1 MLYMPKTRFAQSQNR
16 TLAPGSALLDEGI
29 ALVAAPGGTVKA
41 GTGLAAEK
49 FVGFSVNQ
57 RGNLLTMP
65 RIENVVATSAN
76 YVHKLNSTPLGG
88 TLTVRNSVTNAVLVA
103 STDYTLNVATNE
115 VTLVDSGISVSISY
129 EYSPTVLEARAIQG
143 DVQPGGTVPVN
154 YQFTGVISKGDVY
167 TSWFETADDWTNPN
181 AVIRVGA
188 NGKLTTQ
195 GTGAVVDGY
204 VIGVPSSEQTFLGIC
219 LR

>member
-16 TLAPGSALLDEGI
+16 PLAGGTALIDEGVC
-29 ALVAAPGGTVKA
+29 LVAANGGAVKV

-49 FVGFSVNQ
+49 FAGFSVFQ
-57 RGNLLTMP
+57 RGPLLSLP
-65 RIENVVATSAN
+65 CIEEVTASTAN
-76 YVHKLNSTPLGG
+76 FVHKLNNTPLGG
-88 TLTVRNSVTNAVLVA
+88 TLTVRNAVTNAVLA
-103 STDYTLNVATNE
+103 SPADYSLDVATNE
-115 VTLVDSGISVSISY
+115 VILVAAGISVSIAY
-129 EYSPTVLEARAIQG
+129 ERSPTTLEARAIQG
-143 DVQPGGTVPVN
+143 DVQPGGTVPMN

-167 TSWFETADDWTNPN
+167 TSWFETADNWSDAN

-195 GTGAVVDGY
+195 GNGAVVDGY
-204 VIGVPSSEQTFLGIC
+204 VIGVPNAEQTFLGIC